1 MSSCY
6 KTSHPPEGRR
16 MGHPVLFFFMRN
28 TNKTKTRGNGS
39 NLTLLSVMKRFSTE
53 EAAIQYFE
61 QIRWP
66 DGPSARIAVMRTAS
80 ESTSSQR
87 TTPRKSGSDSTNGGW
102 PTLVGAVGFR
112 SWNLRVPHLCD
123 SQQRVGGLSLC
134 YRGRVR
140 PIAPSSHTA
149 APIVLD
155 A

>member
-1 MSSCY
+1 
-6 KTSHPPEGRR
+6 
-16 MGHPVLFFFMRN
+16 MGHPVLFFLCK
-28 TNKTKTRGNGS
+28 TQIKTKTRGNGS

-112 SWNLRVPHLCD
+112 NWTCGCPTLCD
-123 SQQRVGGLSLC
+123 SQRRVGGFSLC
-134 YRGRVR
+134 RGGRV
-140 PIAPSSHTA
+140 
-149 APIVLD
+149 
-155 A
+155 